1 VRWDREHIELY
12 AYTALRVVL
21 GFLLVCHGVQ
31 HLFGVWTSPSDIGS
45 QMWIGGIL
53 ELGLGALVAIGF
65 YTRLAAFILCG
76 EMAVAYF
83 EFHWKLKLGGGH
95 FLPIVNKGELAVIY
109 CFVLLFVWARGAGPY
124 SVDRRRGHG

>member
-1 VRWDREHIELY
+1 MRWDREHIELY